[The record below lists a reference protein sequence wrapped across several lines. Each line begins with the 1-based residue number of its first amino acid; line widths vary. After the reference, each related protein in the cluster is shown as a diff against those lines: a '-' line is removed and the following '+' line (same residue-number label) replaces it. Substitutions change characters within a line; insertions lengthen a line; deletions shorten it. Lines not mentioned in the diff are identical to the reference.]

1 MKIGILTFHWA
12 ANYGAVLQ
20 CYALQTFLQGLGHE
34 VEVINYK
41 PRYYD
46 DTVVSFIRKKKFLH
60 LREYLN
66 TRRRDA
72 SLELFRAQ
80 RLNLTE
86 RLHTWKEIGGIADRY
101 DAIISGSDQVMNFQF
116 LSHGEGKGVITPSY
130 FLPFPFEG
138 KRIGYALSFGCTEY
152 PERMR
157 DLVSG
162 YIRNFDFISVRESTG
177 ADIVKSMGRDDAVV
191 VPDPTLLMEPKFY
204 LQIAEGAIGRSAAG
218 RTFCFFIRNVAE
230 RKKSVGRVLDGLPAV
245 WNNYDGDFTMAA
257 WLAKIRDAE
266 FVVTDSF
273 HCTVMCLKLHRRF
286 AVVTELKGNVGM
298 NDRFYTLLGRVELED
313 RIVYKEDTD
322 RIRTLRCQEIDW
334 PQVDN
339 ALSDF
344 NETSRVLAANL

>member
-12 ANYGAVLQ
+12 VNYGAVLQ

-46 DTVVSFIRKKKFLH
+46 DTFCSFIRKKKFLH
-60 LREYLN
+60 LQEYLN
-66 TRRRDA
+66 TRRKDA

-80 RLNLTE
+80 KLNLSRRICTCQ
-86 RLHTWKEIGGIADRY
+86 EIGRMADRY
-101 DAIISGSDQVMNFQF
+101 DAIISGSDQVMNYQF

-130 FLPFPFEG
+130 FLPFPFGG

-157 DLVSG
+157 DIVSG
-162 YIRNFDFISVRESTG
+162 YIRNFDFISVRESSG
-177 ADIVKSMGRDDAVV
+177 VDIVKSMGRDDAVV
-191 VPDPTLLMEPKFY
+191 VPDPTLRMESEFY
-204 LQIAEGAIGRSAAG
+204 LQIADDAIGCNAAG
-218 RTFCFFIRNVAE
+218 YVYCFFIRNISKM
-230 RKKSVGRVLDGLPAV
+230 RQDIGKVLDGLPAV
-245 WNNYDGDFTMAA
+245 WNNDDGDYSMAG

-273 HCTVMCLKLHRRF
+273 HCVAMSLKLHRRF
-286 AVVTELKGNVGM
+286 AVVTELEGNVGM
-298 NDRFYTLLGRVELED
+298 NDRFYTLLGRVGLED
-313 RIVYKEDTD
+313 RIVYKEDTN

-334 PQVDN
+334 LQVDN
-339 ALSDF
+339 TLSAF
-344 NETSRVLAANL
+344 NEISRNLLRG